1 VARKPI
7 RRPLADTIR
16 FLQSSSSAVA
26 INEHDAL
33 REHGLATITCLLA
46 AVEVFNKDV
55 PEQTRLLRLV
65 KGVHALHIYSTE
77 YWTEYLLANAASLQ
91 GLQASP
97 ALISLG
103 SRLVEALDTISSA
116 CPRQLESLP
125 GVADDRLRFLDP
137 HPKLKRQVD
146 KALLARS
153 IKRMEWEILDQTGM
167 SLVFVFFSHGAFL
180 NRYVVV
186 TDIRPLDGVS
196 TILNSYQ
203 KAVEIILDQDSCAG
217 ASTEELEL
225 FKTHF
230 RTSAYTCRLRSC
242 PRATLGFDT
251 EKLRHEHEIGHA
263 GGFRCSFS
271 GCHYPPFRAAQNLAS
286 HTQRYH
292 ALDSARKS
300 IRRVGRFPSGKPQ
313 KSPEVEIKAV
323 IDKRV
328 SLGQFNGN
336 DMLDMT
342 ITPNAGA
349 DELLITMISSRRLFA
364 AKSWNQAQQMLE
376 QNPGMISTTND
387 NMFPREEFNTHI
399 QHDLPLDIVTWAQLK
414 HWANENPSLLPSI
427 SNKNL
432 QLLQILHSTTEVKHQ
447 QDSSSQMD
455 NMSPQGLQQAT
466 PQTGGATMLPTPPT
480 ASRTTD
486 DLWIEAETAE
496 KRQDGLHSGEKKF
509 VCSGWRN
516 DGKSWGCGEQF
527 AHASAL
533 KCHFDSKA
541 GQVCMRP
548 FFEER
553 TQEDGTYGAPIQAQG
568 DAGMGRFLH
577 V

>member
-1 VARKPI
+1 
-7 RRPLADTIR
+7 
-16 FLQSSSSAVA
+16 
-26 INEHDAL
+26 
-33 REHGLATITCLLA
+33 
-46 AVEVFNKDV
+46 
-55 PEQTRLLRLV
+55 
-65 KGVHALHIYSTE
+65 
-77 YWTEYLLANAASLQ
+77 
-91 GLQASP
+91 
-97 ALISLG
+97 
-103 SRLVEALDTISSA
+103 
-116 CPRQLESLP
+116 
-125 GVADDRLRFLDP
+125 
-137 HPKLKRQVD
+137 
-146 KALLARS
+146 
-153 IKRMEWEILDQTGM
+153 M
-167 SLVFVFFSHGAFL
+167 
-180 NRYVVV
+180 
-186 TDIRPLDGVS
+186 
-196 TILNSYQ
+196 
-203 KAVEIILDQDSCAG
+203 EIILDQDSCAG

-349 DELLITMISSRRLFA
+349 DELLNTMIFGPIQVSSKEIEVFRQRLPSNQVNPPNEQLWTYIYQQKRASRRLIA

-427 SNKNL
+427 SNKTL

-447 QDSSSQMD
+447 QDNSSQMD

-466 PQTGGATMLPTPPT
+466 PQTGGATMLPTPLT
-480 ASRTTD
+480 ALRTTD

-496 KRQDGLHSGEKKF
+496 KRQDGLHSGEGKF